1 MSGQCIISCV
11 AKNYLSEYY
20 CILEKMVEGMTE
32 AELSDS
38 ISGNFIAQ
46 MIPHHKA
53 AIEMSNN
60 ILRYTTL
67 IPLERIAKNI
77 IAEQTRSIENMCNI
91 QSYCKEMCN
100 QKSDVCLYQR
110 RMNQIMQTMFSHM
123 RSARCDNNIN
133 CNFMREMI
141 PHHMGAVQMSEN
153 ALQYNIC
160 PQLTPILRSIIFSQK
175 KGINE
180 MQCLMRKIGCR

>member
-1 MSGQCIISCV
+1 MYGQCGMSCV

-20 CILEKMVEGMTE
+20 CILEKMIEGMTE

-53 AIEMSNN
+53 AIEMSEN
-60 ILRYTTL
+60 ILRFTTL
-67 IPLERIAKNI
+67 LPLECIAQNI
-77 IAEQTRSIENMCNI
+77 ITEQTKSIENMCKI
-91 QSYCKEMCN
+91 QCSCNERCN

-110 RMNQIMQTMFSHM
+110 KVNQIMQTMFAEM
-123 RSARCDNNIN
+123 KSARCDNNIN
-133 CNFMREMI
+133 CDFMREMI
-141 PHHMGAVQMSEN
+141 PHHMGAVRMSEN

-160 PQLTPILRSIIFSQK
+160 PQLVPILKSIIVSQK
-175 KGINE
+175 KGIAE
-180 MQCLMRKIGCR
+180 MQALMKRIGCR

>member
-1 MSGQCIISCV
+1 MSGQCNISCV

-77 IAEQTRSIENMCNI
+77 IAEQTRSIEKMCNI
-91 QSYCKEMCN
+91 QC
-100 QKSDVCLYQR
+100 
-110 RMNQIMQTMFSHM
+110 
-123 RSARCDNNIN
+123 
-133 CNFMREMI
+133 
-141 PHHMGAVQMSEN
+141 G
-153 ALQYNIC
+153 
-160 PQLTPILRSIIFSQK
+160 
-175 KGINE
+175 
-180 MQCLMRKIGCR
+180 